1 MKLQLEK
8 YSFVRKSK
16 FYRFFRDIIFPFG
29 LKIISKVFSDKID
42 EKLIIMGGYGGNI
55 YLDNTKY
62 LFEYL
67 NQISDYKVV
76 WVAKSRKLVKELK
89 RKGYNAIHMLNFI
102 TIKWLRKAK
111 FIFFTHGIYDVLP
124 IEFSPKTT
132 IVLTW
137 HGTPIKKIIFD
148 EDLEFLTYTK
158 WGKYFRLKLRY
169 NDYLNYILTPTRD
182 ENEHRILSSAFKVP
196 IDKILALGYP
206 RNDILFNED
215 KNFINDLKQKYQIPE
230 DIERVILYCP
240 TFRDDH
246 SLMFSISM
254 KDLNELEKLLREKKL
269 LFLLKGH
276 YFIQNVN
283 FDEYKNIKIV
293 PKESDIQELY
303 IITDI
308 LITDYSSTMLDFSL
322 LNRPILLFPYDF
334 DEYKK
339 VRGMYYN
346 LEDIAPGPLIFTFQE
361 LINNI
366 RDIEDINKKYEQKRN
381 LIKERFNKYLDGKTS
396 ERILDF
402 FNIRKR

>member
-1 MKLQLEK
+1 
-8 YSFVRKSK
+8 
-16 FYRFFRDIIFPFG
+16 
-29 LKIISKVFSDKID
+29 
-42 EKLIIMGGYGGNI
+42 
-55 YLDNTKY
+55 
-62 LFEYL
+62 L

-276 YFIQNVN
+276 YFVQNVN

-366 RDIEDINKKYEQKRN
+366 RDIEDINKKYEHKRN